1 MRIMVI
7 VTLYYILFIHI
18 LAKIKP
24 SISSSD

>member
-1 MRIMVI
+1 MVI